1 MDHVGAEQA
10 GRLNE
15 GGLPT
20 LHHVL
25 CVPGQPHCST
35 ELWGFKIHWPWEF
48 FVEGLPL
55 AAP

>member
-25 CVPGQPHCST
+25 GVPGQPHCST